1 MASAVKLLLCFLVLG
16 LFRPVVLAG
25 VTGLQGSRIALRGRE
40 DIQVEELPEN
50 TLGSLVV
57 YDRLR
62 VAIAVGIVV
71 HFRLTRLASAL
82 LLAALLAT
90 EQSAGEV
97 AHGVLHLVDRTA
109 TALVATGQPAGEA
122 AQGVL
127 GLARHLTGLVG
138 DLTGGVL
145 YLPGRLAGLVGGLSR
160 HLLGLIR
167 DLSGSALRLIY
178 HPAQSTFASLLL
190 VTSQFADG
198 ILHAL
203 HGLTRLVGGLPRR
216 ILRLLLAALLLVLYF
231 THWLLLFEFVVP
243 CPCDI
248 TNRVPILVATQSSPV
263 RICAANVRHHLPG
276 GLPRSFIG
284 FSGRHARG
292 R

>member
-109 TALVATGQPAGEA
+109 TALVAAGQPAGEA

-127 GLARHLTGLVG
+127 GLARHLTGLI
-138 DLTGGVL
+138 
-145 YLPGRLAGLVGGLSR
+145 RGLSR
-160 HLLGLIR
+160 HVLRLTG

-190 VTSQFADG
+190 VTSQSADG

-203 HGLTRLVGGLPRR
+203 HGLTRLVGGLPPR

-231 THWLLLFEFVVP
+231 THWLLLFEFVVL
-243 CPCDI
+243 CPRDV

-276 GLPRSFIG
+276 VLPRSFIG

-292 R
+292 TTYPSNIWSPVCSTLRSA